1 MFVNSGGTPEY
12 CRDFGIEIDESNLES
27 EIASEIMLNY
37 DSYISKVKNY
47 PFNSNKMCFEYESL
61 FLEMFSKKNQILS
74 DRI

>member
-1 MFVNSGGTPEY
+1 
-12 CRDFGIEIDESNLES
+12 
-27 EIASEIMLNY
+27 MLNY

-74 DRI
+74 DRILKLNGNLFERYLFSYKRNKK